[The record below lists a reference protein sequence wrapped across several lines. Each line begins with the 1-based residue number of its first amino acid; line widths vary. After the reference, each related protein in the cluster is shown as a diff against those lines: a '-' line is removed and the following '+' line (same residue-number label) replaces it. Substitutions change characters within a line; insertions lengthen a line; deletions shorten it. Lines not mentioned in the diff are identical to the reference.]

1 MNPKKILKICTLYY
15 QLCKVASDEN
25 ISFEIKMANELNKNE
40 IIKLDE
46 LTLHS
51 KSMMSSF
58 IQKLYFGALDTPA
71 VVAIAKQNSEY
82 IGWSVLQ
89 LTEIKEENKYV
100 KSIDVFVRPE
110 HREKGIGSKLV
121 NILKEDQKLIP
132 SEINGVPVESTPR
145 VGAWDEPSRK
155 FFQKHELKGDI
166 LDPVTQKR
174 EKYTPVTELDKMFE
188 DLGEELQIS
197 AQIRKILMKLA
208 K

>member
-1 MNPKKILKICTLYY
+1 M
-15 QLCKVASDEN
+15 ASDEN
-25 ISFEIKMANELNKNE
+25 ISFEMKMASELSKDE

-71 VVAIAKQNSEY
+71 VVGIAKKNSEY
-82 IGWSVLQ
+82 IAWSVLQ

-110 HREKGIGSKLV
+110 HRGKGIGSKLV
-121 NILKEDQKLIP
+121 NMLKENQRLIP
-132 SEINGVPVESTPR
+132 SEINGIPVESTPR
-145 VGAWDEPSRK
+145 VGAWDESSRR

-166 LDPVTQKR
+166 LDPVTRKR
-174 EKYTPVTELDKMFE
+174 EEYTPVTELDIMFK
-188 DLGEELQIS
+188 DLGKELEIS
-197 AQIRKILMKLA
+197 AEIKKLLMKLA